1 MRGVRKNWR
10 NVNGEFEGGECKEE
24 ENDEEKKCAD
34 GNGGL
39 SFGEKR
45 TRIGSSDGVV
55 RRF

>member
-10 NVNGEFEGGECKEE
+10 SVNGEFEGGDSKEE
-24 ENDEEKKCAD
+24 KNEEEKKCAD

-55 RRF
+55 GRF